1 MRAAKTVIAI
11 LVVISAAFVTETTA
25 QTQTPQTE
33 QPEKIVKGEV
43 KSIDPAGTSITLRD
57 GTELVTPPGVTLRP
71 GALAEGTA
79 IIASYLEENGAKIL
93 TALALDE
100 ASASPPADRR
110 FPTKP
115 SPAPPR

>member
-11 LVVISAAFVTETTA
+11 LVVIVVISAAFVTETTA

-57 GTELVTPPGVTLRP
+57 GTELVTPTGVTLRP
-71 GALAEGTA
+71 GALAEGMA
-79 IIASYLEENGAKIL
+79 IIASYLEE
-93 TALALDE
+93 TARK
-100 ASASPPADRR
+100 S
-110 FPTKP
+110 
-115 SPAPPR
+115 